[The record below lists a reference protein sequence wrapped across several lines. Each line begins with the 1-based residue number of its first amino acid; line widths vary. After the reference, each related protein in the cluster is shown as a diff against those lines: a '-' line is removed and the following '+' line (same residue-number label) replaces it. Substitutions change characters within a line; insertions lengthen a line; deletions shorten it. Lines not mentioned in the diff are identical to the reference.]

1 MLFLIEKKKK
11 KKMKSTPY
19 PKKMFSFLCPLQNVT
34 QMKEN
39 LLTVINLMPQ
49 IFALVCWT
57 QNRSFI
63 VRVIPR
69 SFDAYENKL

>member
-1 MLFLIEKKKK
+1 MGDTYSALFYWKKK
-11 KKMKSTPY
+11 KKMESTPY

-49 IFALVCWT
+49 IFALVC
-57 QNRSFI
+57 
-63 VRVIPR
+63 
-69 SFDAYENKL
+69 

>member
-1 MLFLIEKKKK
+1 
-11 KKMKSTPY
+11 MKSTPY

-63 VRVIPR
+63 VRVIPK